1 MKVSLLIATYNW
13 PEALALCLKS
23 VARQQVPPFEVV
35 IADDGSGEPTR
46 RVIEEFSRTLPCPVK
61 HIWHEDDG
69 FRLTIIR
76 NKAIAACEGDYIV
89 QIDGDVILHRNFIRD
104 HAAFAEENAFVTG
117 SRAMIDERLAQKMLR
132 NGNPQVAWYT
142 RGVKH
147 WLNAL
152 YLPAWMS
159 VYKHRRDDHIRGCNM
174 AFWRDD
180 LIAVNGYNEEMTGWG
195 HEDAELV
202 VRLRNNRCVQHT
214 LKFAGFVFHIHHPY
228 SSRESEPVNRAIW
241 QAARAERTTR
251 CQKGLD
257 QYLQ

>member
-13 PEALALCLKS
+13 PEALNLCLKS
-23 VARQQVPPFEVV
+23 VEGQCVPPFEVV

-46 RVIEEFSRTLPCPVK
+46 RLIEEFTHRLPCPVK

-69 FRLTIIR
+69 FRLTVIR

-89 QIDGDVILHRNFIRD
+89 QIDGDVILHRNFIRN
-104 HAAFAEENAFVTG
+104 HAAFAEQGAFVVG
-117 SRAMIDERLAQKMLR
+117 SRAMINEHLAARMLR
-132 NGNPQVAWYT
+132 SGNPKVAWYT
-142 RGVKH
+142 PGVKH

-152 YLPAWMS
+152 YVPALMS
-159 VYKHRRDDHIRGCNM
+159 SYKHRRDDHIRGCNM
-174 AFWRDD
+174 AFWRGD
-180 LIAVNGYNEEMTGWG
+180 LVAVNGYNEAMTGWG

-202 VRLRNNRCVQHT
+202 ARLRNHGCAQHT

-241 QAARAERTTR
+241 LAARDGKSIR
-251 CQKGLD
+251 CEKGLD
-257 QYLQ
+257 QYL